1 MIGNF
6 DIMRCTASDEQW
18 QSSRENRARLPQFE
32 VGREDREMTQRSRI
46 AVTSSK

>member
-18 QSSRENRARLPQFE
+18 QSSLVKIARAFL
-32 VGREDREMTQRSRI
+32 
-46 AVTSSK
+46 SSGWGGKIVR